1 MPISFLTTIR
11 NYQANSSQQNSP
23 PHPHSMHP
31 IISIMPHIV
40 IKKINIRNL
49 KAL

>member
-1 MPISFLTTIR
+1 MPISFHTTIR
-11 NYQANSSQQNSP
+11 NYQANCSQQNSL

-40 IKKINIRNL
+40 IKEINIRNL

>member
-23 PHPHSMHP
+23 PYPHSMHP

-40 IKKINIRNL
+40 IKKINICNL

>member
-1 MPISFLTTIR
+1 MPISLPATTR
-11 NYQANSSQQNSP
+11 NYQANCSQQYSP

-40 IKKINIRNL
+40 IKKINICNL